1 MKEKKK
7 ENTISSNIT
16 FQHACKESLLSKES
30 FPTVGCKHYVLIRKI
45 AIVTTTVTL
54 EEQQQQSRQL
64 TTSST
69 DTTTVAG
76 GCLNVT
82 ATSTTT
88 SSSMTSIDSQP
99 YFPLS
104 LPPKDKFKLAINNT
118 NTGFSKRQSRRMVT
132 LLDGNCRV
140 SPAEN
145 DRYHLS
151 RQDASVSQTRRSPL
165 GSYI

>member
-1 MKEKKK
+1 M
-7 ENTISSNIT
+7 
-16 FQHACKESLLSKES
+16 
-30 FPTVGCKHYVLIRKI
+30 
-45 AIVTTTVTL
+45 

-69 DTTTVAG
+69 GATVAG
-76 GCLNVT
+76 ECLNVT
-82 ATSTTT
+82 ATSTIT
-88 SSSMTSIDSQP
+88 SSSMTSIDPQP

-104 LPPKDKFKLAINNT
+104 LPPKDKFKLASHNT

-145 DRYHLS
+145 DRYQLS
-151 RQDASVSQTRRSPL
+151 RQDASVSQTRQSPL
-165 GSYI
+165 GRLFILH